1 MCHAAGTQ
9 WKHRCEC
16 WNRKCDVWN
25 DCLNGFWHLVC
36 GMGATGL
43 TETRRAPSD
52 AVESQLRQVSARE
65 VSLKVVGLVAPNQW
79 RVRAA
84 ITLGQTDPAPRWRA
98 LQPHPHPHPMEMVL
112 VTYQA
117 VRQWGDNGSLL
128 RFKQSVPKWLD
139 RSNGALK
146 LIFWIHSR
154 RGSRLDS
161 CAACKCCYKMSKPVF
176 HQPPQKPEPC
186 KAFAKAAN
194 KQIKNQEHHTLIHRS
209 WVKEQVSLCS
219 MNHTSCRKSV
229 WTAHLHTKW
238 KKMWQDMKMVTT
250 WIDLCYDGS
259 PWRTMTMIIRQNI

>member
-1 MCHAAGTQ
+1 
-9 WKHRCEC
+9 
-16 WNRKCDVWN
+16 
-25 DCLNGFWHLVC
+25 
-36 GMGATGL
+36 MGATGL

-259 PWRTMTMIIRQNI
+259 PWRTMTMIIKQNI